1 MKMTDLHKNKGLKI
15 NNSIKPHGSVGKP
28 GDGPAPI
35 DKREQRKLDA
45 ARGLVPF
52 ACKLPL
58 TLTNQ
63 LRELAKTRQVEL
75 NDLVEQLLVAG
86 MQGGAAP
93 AASAAS
99 ASAAQAAPEAAKP
112 KAAKKAAKKDA

>member
-15 NNSIKPHGSVGKP
+15 SNSIRPHGAVGKP
-28 GDGPAPI
+28 GDGPAPL

-63 LRELAKTRQVEL
+63 LRDLAKAREVEL

-86 MQGGAAP
+86 MQGNAAP
-93 AASAAS
+93 AATAP
-99 ASAAQAAPEAAKP
+99 QAEPEAVNP
-112 KAAKKAAKKDA
+112 KAVKKAAR